1 MSFRLCGCRR
11 HFFAAASSSDHRLDK
26 KQVRCK
32 TSVSSLFRR
41 SCCFAA
47 PNHRGC
53 RYAFPEFE
61 MMLLRPFLAQ
71 SSGGQIH
78 TRLREFDSC
87 AYAAV
92 PCRPLTPLDRV
103 MASSSTSPW
112 TPPPSS
118 CPSVLSPIPT
128 HTLRAVQQDDQR
140 RDFGAGVA
148 LHSRQVSFLL
158 PSDPT
163 RVPEHAAA
171 TPALKR
177 SRTSSSLQSS
187 PSLHF
192 EPLGRAEMAEDDI
205 LMDGEAAAQG
215 VKRPAEETVQEQ
227 GQAPDIEAIINR
239 AIREQT
245 RVTNDFWD
253 KKIDTVM
260 DSQQKVLREQGE
272 LFDKKLDNALTT
284 MRSEMGDLRSDL
296 ERQIH
301 RISQQSEVG
310 SLHSGRGADS
320 EASTAATRRLGP
332 ISNHGGDAYPRQ
344 PNFVP
349 TRIDIKG
356 FCAFDERDSKGLTRA
371 EVTSYIE
378 RLRREVGDGWG
389 AKVDMDATMAM
400 NSRVMHGMIAI
411 KVNTDALGKSQC
423 YVLRKLIVDAF
434 AKNPTDLEI
443 NSVIPRVV
451 IEVPPW
457 KKPMMAAGG
466 KALSV
471 FEKFGFKNLKAD
483 WNPPVKIY
491 SVPPGNE
498 DRPVLLGIFDDSKW
512 RLKEGNMRALVP
524 TIDTGA
530 VATGLI
536 A

>member
-1 MSFRLCGCRR
+1 
-11 HFFAAASSSDHRLDK
+11 
-26 KQVRCK
+26 
-32 TSVSSLFRR
+32 
-41 SCCFAA
+41 
-47 PNHRGC
+47 
-53 RYAFPEFE
+53 
-61 MMLLRPFLAQ
+61 
-71 SSGGQIH
+71 
-78 TRLREFDSC
+78 
-87 AYAAV
+87 
-92 PCRPLTPLDRV
+92 
-103 MASSSTSPW
+103 
-112 TPPPSS
+112 
-118 CPSVLSPIPT
+118 
-128 HTLRAVQQDDQR
+128 
-140 RDFGAGVA
+140 
-148 LHSRQVSFLL
+148 
-158 PSDPT
+158 
-163 RVPEHAAA
+163 
-171 TPALKR
+171 
-177 SRTSSSLQSS
+177 
-187 PSLHF
+187 
-192 EPLGRAEMAEDDI
+192 
-205 LMDGEAAAQG
+205 MDGEAAAQG
-215 VKRPAEETVQEQ
+215 GKRPAEETVQEQ

-301 RISQQSEVG
+301 RISRQSEVS
-310 SLHSGRGADS
+310 SLHSDRGVDS
-320 EASTAATRRLGP
+320 EASTAATRRLGH
-332 ISNHGGDAYPRQ
+332 ISNQGWDAYPRQ

-356 FCAFDERDSKGLTRA
+356 FCAFDERDSRGLTRA

-378 RLRREVGDGWG
+378 RLRREVGEGWSTR
-389 AKVDMDATMAM
+389 VDMDATMAM

-411 KVNTDALGKSQC
+411 KVNTDVLGKSQC
-423 YVLRKLIVDAF
+423 YVLRKLIVEAF

-443 NSVIPRVV
+443 NSVLPRVV

-512 RLKEGNMRALVP
+512 RLREGNMRTLVP
-524 TIDTGA
+524 TIGTGA